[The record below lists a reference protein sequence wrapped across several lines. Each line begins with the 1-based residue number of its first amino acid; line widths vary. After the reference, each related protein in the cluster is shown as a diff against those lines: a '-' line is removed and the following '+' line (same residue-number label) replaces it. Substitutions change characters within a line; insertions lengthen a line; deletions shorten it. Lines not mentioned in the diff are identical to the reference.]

1 MLKHGLTNISI
12 KEINRNKVYFS
23 IYNNKNTSK
32 TQIVNDLNMG
42 LSTVTQ
48 NLKSL
53 ENDNLIIRDGF
64 FESTGGRKANS
75 IIINTTA
82 KISIGIGLLKN
93 TIYIVAIDLYG
104 ETICLNSIAHKFS
117 NNDDYFCFV
126 NDSLNNF
133 IDTNKLDTDS
143 ILGVSIAVQGILS
156 YEKDRVIYGKIMDNN
171 NMLLSDLSKYISYPC
186 RLEHDSKA
194 AAVYELWNNKSINN
208 AILFLLNR
216 NLGGAIIT
224 NNQIQE
230 GVNMHSGIIEHL
242 CIDKNGPVCYCG
254 KKGCLETYC
263 SSDVLTAKTGLQ
275 IPDFFKKLKENDSNC
290 IDVWHEF
297 LDNLAF
303 SICILNIVFDSKIIL
318 SGFLSPYLTDK
329 DIDYIIKETE
339 KLSAF
344 PIQHNQI
351 ILGTKGDYTPA
362 IGAALYY
369 IKDFLSSI

>member
-75 IIINTTA
+75 IVINTTA

-126 NDSLNNF
+126 SDSLNNF

-156 YEKDRVIYGKIMDNN
+156 LQKDRVIYGKIMDNN

-208 AILFLLNR
+208 AILFFLKGVWEELL
-216 NLGGAIIT
+216 
-224 NNQIQE
+224 
-230 GVNMHSGIIEHL
+230 
-242 CIDKNGPVCYCG
+242 
-254 KKGCLETYC
+254 
-263 SSDVLTAKTGLQ
+263 
-275 IPDFFKKLKENDSNC
+275 
-290 IDVWHEF
+290 
-297 LDNLAF
+297 
-303 SICILNIVFDSKIIL
+303 
-318 SGFLSPYLTDK
+318 
-329 DIDYIIKETE
+329 
-339 KLSAF
+339 
-344 PIQHNQI
+344 
-351 ILGTKGDYTPA
+351 
-362 IGAALYY
+362 
-369 IKDFLSSI
+369 

>member
-1 MLKHGLTNISI
+1 MLKQGLTNISI
-12 KEINRNKVYFS
+12 KEINKNKVYFS

-48 NLKSL
+48 NLKAL
-53 ENDNLIIRDGF
+53 ENDNLIIKDGF

-75 IIINTTA
+75 IAINNTA
-82 KISIGIGLLKN
+82 KISIGIGLLKS

-104 ETICLNSIAHKFS
+104 EVICLNSITHEFS
-117 NNDDYFCFV
+117 NDDDYFCFV
-126 NDSLNNF
+126 SDSLNSF
-133 IDTNKLDTDS
+133 IDINNLDTNN
-143 ILGVSIAVQGILS
+143 ILGVSIAIQGILS
-156 YEKDRVIYGKIMDNN
+156 YEKDRVIYGKIMDNT
-171 NMLLSDLSKYISYPC
+171 NMLLSDLAKHISYPC

-208 AILFLLNR
+208 AVLFLLNR

-224 NNQIQE
+224 NNKIQE

-242 CIDKNGPVCYCG
+242 CIDKNGPICYCG

-263 SSDVLTAKTGLQ
+263 SSNVLTTKTGLE
-275 IPDFFKKLKENDSNC
+275 ISDFFTNLKKKDTKCVE
-290 IDVWHEF
+290 VWHEF

-303 SICILNIVFDSKIIL
+303 AICILNTVFDSKIIL
-318 SGFLSPYLTDK
+318 SGFLSPYITNK
-329 DIDYIIKETE
+329 DIDYIIKEIE

-344 PIQHNQI
+344 PIQHDQI